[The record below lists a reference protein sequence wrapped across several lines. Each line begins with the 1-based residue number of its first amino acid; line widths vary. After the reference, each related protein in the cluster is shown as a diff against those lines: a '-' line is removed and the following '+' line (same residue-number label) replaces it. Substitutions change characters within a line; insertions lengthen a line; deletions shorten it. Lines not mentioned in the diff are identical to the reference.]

1 MRLSCD
7 EATKICDK
15 NQYGEA
21 GLWEKIKLNIHI
33 FLCKKC
39 GLYSKQNRILTQCYK
54 KHRIVVNKGKSILN
68 KEEKM
73 HLNKEIREKIKA

>member
-1 MRLSCD
+1 MKLSCD

-21 GLWEKIKLNIHI
+21 SLWEKIKLNIHI

-39 GLYSKQNRILTQCYK
+39 GLYSKQNGIMTRCYEKHQALEKSK
-54 KHRIVVNKGKSILN
+54 KDCLN
-68 KEEKM
+68 EQEKKYLDKEVK
-73 HLNKEIREKIKA
+73 EKIKV